1 MKILLMALT
10 YLLILS
16 SGGCSQQRR
25 YVYPTDERLELQRV
39 CRAVSSRN
47 TNRFMVLL
55 GKIYPLNNDGKT
67 AELEEIRTE
76 LKDAGY
82 YCGNYR
88 LQDAPCPISN
98 KYRIGYILH
107 FGYITKLCSTKTEL
121 YYTTSLFFVSV

>member
-39 CRAVSSRN
+39 CRAVSTRN

-55 GKIYPLNNDGKT
+55 GKIYPHNDDWKI

-82 YCGNYR
+82 FCGNYR
-88 LQDAPCPISN
+88 LQYAPCPIAN
-98 KYRIGYILH
+98 IYIIKSH
-107 FGYITKLCSTKTEL
+107 NCAFSR
-121 YYTTSLFFVSV
+121 

>member
-1 MKILLMALT
+1 MKILFMTLT

-39 CRAVSSRN
+39 CRAISSRN
-47 TNRFMVLL
+47 TNRFIVLL

-82 YCGNYR
+82 ICGNYR
-88 LQDAPCPISN
+88 LQDAPCPVSN
-98 KYRIGYILH
+98 KYK
-107 FGYITKLCSTKTEL
+107 FKSTNCVF
-121 YYTTSLFFVSV
+121 SR

>member
-1 MKILLMALT
+1 MKLLLIALT
-10 YLLILS
+10 SLLILS
-16 SGGCSQQRR
+16 SEGYKQQQT

-39 CRAVSSRN
+39 CRAVSSRI

-82 YCGNYR
+82 FCGNYR
-88 LQDAPCPISN
+88 LQDAPCPITN
-98 KYRIGYILH
+98 KYRIKYH
-107 FGYITKLCSTKTEL
+107 NCYFSR
-121 YYTTSLFFVSV
+121 